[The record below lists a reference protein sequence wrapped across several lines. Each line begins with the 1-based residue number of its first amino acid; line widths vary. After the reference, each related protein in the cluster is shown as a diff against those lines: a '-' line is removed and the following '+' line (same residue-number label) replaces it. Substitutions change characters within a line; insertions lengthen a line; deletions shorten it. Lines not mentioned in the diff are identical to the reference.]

1 MKKVFLL
8 ALFVFSLNYSNA
20 QWKAYSLPEQ
30 NFPTW
35 QLQNINNILI
45 ASGNHGVYSSSDEGA
60 NWTKIYSGSLAT
72 VSSAM
77 RKMWNKDN
85 HIYIRLD
92 DGFLYTLL
100 SSDDGG
106 STWYEDTLNISPD
119 LRKNS
124 AFDAFFIA
132 GDTLYTQ
139 TVGRNSSF
147 QPVPHYWK
155 KKIGE
160 TAWAEFKEFN
170 SALFITFPDYI
181 LTLGSSIYMSS
192 FGQLY
197 RSDDNGKTYT
207 LLFNYNPDFPNIG
220 KMGIIG
226 NDIYSYGN
234 LPNDSVFVVST
245 DKGLTWNKKT
255 TFPKIFANGYINFGK
270 DNKIF
275 AVAPNGQTSQ
285 SIDGG
290 TSWSELS
297 PSQNLAILD
306 LVEING
312 KYLATTFNK
321 DSVLIFGSSSSSV
334 EKQSQAEQLTIY
346 PNPSSDIIMF
356 ATQIEDQSQVKIYNS
371 LGELVDSQ
379 TVSNNSIA
387 VAQLSSGIY
396 MLEVQNKTNKAIQ
409 KLRFIK
415 K

>member
-8 ALFVFSLNYSNA
+8 VLFVFSLNYSNA
-20 QWKAYSLPEQ
+20 QWKAYSLPEK
-30 NFPTW
+30 NFPTS

-72 VSSAM
+72 ESSAM

-106 STWYEDTLNISPD
+106 STWYEDTLNIGPD

-124 AFDAFFIA
+124 GFDAFFIA

-139 TVGRNSSF
+139 TAGRNSSF
-147 QPVPHYWK
+147 QTVPHYWK

-160 TAWAEFKEFN
+160 KAWTEFKEFN
-170 SALFITFPDYI
+170 SALFVTFPDFI
-181 LTLGSSIYMSS
+181 HTLGSSIYMSS

-207 LLFNYNPDFPNIG
+207 LLYNYNPNVPNVG

-226 NDIYSYGN
+226 DDIYSYGSVT
-234 LPNDSVFVVST
+234 NDTLFAISS
-245 DKGLTWNKKT
+245 DKGLTWT
-255 TFPKIFANGYINFGK
+255 TRKSFPKIFANGFINFGK

-275 AVAPNGQTSQ
+275 ALAPNGQTSL
-285 SIDGG
+285 SIDKGQ
-290 TSWSELS
+290 TWSEPS
-297 PSQNLAILD
+297 PSQFLDMMD

-312 KYLATTFNK
+312 KYLGTTFNK
-321 DSVLIFGSSSSSV
+321 DSVLIFGSTSNSV
-334 EKQSQAEQLTIY
+334 ENEPLAEQLTIY

-356 ATQIEDQSQVKIYNS
+356 ASQIEDQSQVKIYNNH
-371 LGELVDSQ
+371 GELVDSQ